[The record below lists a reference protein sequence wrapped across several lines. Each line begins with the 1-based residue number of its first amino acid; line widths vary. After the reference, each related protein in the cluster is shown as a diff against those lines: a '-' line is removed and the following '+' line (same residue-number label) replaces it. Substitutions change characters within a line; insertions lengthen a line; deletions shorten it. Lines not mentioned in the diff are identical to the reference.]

1 MIKQNTK
8 NYPVS
13 LMCRLLS
20 VSGSGYYAWY
30 ERPPSLQ
37 RQANDALTRKSKPFL
52 KKKNHVLVLYVLPN
66 D

>member
-37 RQANDALTRKSKPFL
+37 RQANDALTRK